1 VTSGQIRDFLEAD
14 VQFRFAK
21 SSLEVLI
28 DAAYEEFQVER
39 LCEDL
44 KCPKLIATNQVK
56 SKDGKRIWKGVADAE
71 EWLSK
76 RHGASLGDYE
86 PEPGEIELIS
96 GRDGLATFAVT
107 AIPASSIRPVA
118 ITWLWPERIPL
129 GKMTLFAGKPDS
141 GKSTVCLDIITRVT
155 RGTDWPDGS
164 KNTLGPRNVLMA
176 VAEDDLSDTV
186 IPRLNAAGADLTRVN
201 ILNNVRVKDYSEEES
216 TDEVRRLQLDK
227 DAEKLKKA
235 VEANPSIAL
244 GVVDTVTS
252 YFGDVNTN
260 ADKDVRP
267 VMDALAKAFRDCG
280 ACFLGVVHVNKRSDA
295 DAIQK
300 ILGASSVAGAVRA
313 AWNFSRD
320 PDNHEEFVM
329 ARIKSETQPKFSAAS
344 AALVLILD
352 ASFARTAG
360 PHSEHP
366 LP

>member
-1 VTSGQIRDFLEAD
+1 
-14 VQFRFAK
+14 
-21 SSLEVLI
+21 
-28 DAAYEEFQVER
+28 
-39 LCEDL
+39 
-44 KCPKLIATNQVK
+44 
-56 SKDGKRIWKGVADAE
+56 
-71 EWLSK
+71 
-76 RHGASLGDYE
+76 
-86 PEPGEIELIS
+86 
-96 GRDGLATFAVT
+96 
-107 AIPASSIRPVA
+107 
-118 ITWLWPERIPL
+118 
-129 GKMTLFAGKPDS
+129 
-141 GKSTVCLDIITRVT
+141 
-155 RGTDWPDGS
+155 
-164 KNTLGPRNVLMA
+164 MA